1 MKYIAYIRKSTEGHH
16 RQIQS
21 IPKQYHWVKRE
32 AERRG
37 ITISLFF
44 EDSKSGHK
52 LGRKG
57 FENMIQEIE
66 NSKVPVGIITWKI
79 SRLSRNPI
87 DEGIIKYAFM
97 RGKIK
102 HIISRDR
109 EYREGESQIIMG
121 VDFGQAT
128 QYSINLSKDVKEG
141 LNKKIEKGY
150 MPNRAPYGYLNDSR
164 GEKGKRKIRVD
175 PVYFKPIQ
183 RFLKE
188 YITGIY
194 SVPEL
199 QKIMTNEWG
208 VKSKNGKPFALGTLY
223 KLLQNRFYCGE
234 FVYNGK
240 IRQGKHKPMISIAE
254 YEKIQSLLGKTQK
267 TTINKYDN
275 HFSGCISCGVCNST
289 ITGYGKVKKTK
300 KNGDRVYHY
309 LKCTRS
315 KKIACDEKNIS
326 RKHIDQQ
333 FIELIES
340 IQLSKEIITYL
351 VAAFHKKNK
360 EEKKDIA
367 YQKKKLQQ
375 RHNELESELETLAK
389 KLTKGII
396 KDDLF
401 VKLNANIEKE
411 QSLLR
416 KEIYNLD
423 NECNFEKID
432 NFFSFLE
439 KAKEKFAEGTYL
451 EKKAVLQTIGANFSL
466 KGGKLFVDLHKPF
479 LVLQRNRKHFT
490 LKNMPNEL
498 KKNSSDKGFAAN
510 FSNKIERWCCV
521 VEGLRTAIL
530 HSDLIV
536 LSR

>member
-1 MKYIAYIRKSTEGHH
+1 MKYIAYIRKSTEGHN

-37 ITISLFF
+37 IAISLFF

-57 FENMIQEIE
+57 FESMIQEIE

-150 MPNRAPYGYLNDSR
+150 MPNRAPYGYLNDPQ
-164 GEKGKRKIRVD
+164 GEKGKRKILID
-175 PVYFKPIQ
+175 PVYFKSIQ

-188 YITGIY
+188 YTKGIY

-199 QKIMTNEWG
+199 QKIMTDKWG
-208 VKSKNGKPFALGTLY
+208 VLTKKGKPFALATLY
-223 KLLQNRFYCGE
+223 QLLQNRFYCGE

-240 IRQGKHKPMISIAE
+240 IRSGKHKPMISIAE
-254 YEKIQSLLGKTQK
+254 FERIQSLLGKTQK
-267 TTINKYDN
+267 VTTNKYEN
-275 HFSGCISCGVCNST
+275 HYSGCIICGACNSS
-289 ITGYGKVKKTK
+289 ITGYGKIKKNK
-300 KNGDRVYHY
+300 KNGDTIYHY
-309 LKCTRS
+309 LRCTRAT
-315 KKIACDEKNIS
+315 KTPCNEKNIS

-333 FIELIES
+333 FIEIIES
-340 IQLSKEIITYL
+340 LQISKEITTHLIKI
-351 VAAFHKKNK
+351 FHEKRKTD
-360 EEKKDIA
+360 KKDIA
-367 YQKKKLQQ
+367 NQKKRLRQKHHELG
-375 RHNELESELETLAK
+375 NEQETLAK

-416 KEIYNLD
+416 KEICHLD
-423 NECNFEKID
+423 NENNFEKID
-432 NFFSFLE
+432 RFFSFLE
-439 KAKEKFAEGTYL
+439 KSKEKFIEGTYL
-451 EKKAVLQTIGANFSL
+451 EKKEVLQTIGANFTL
-466 KGGKLFVDLHKPF
+466 KDGKLLVDLHKPF
-479 LVLQRNRKHFT
+479 MILLKSRKHFS
-490 LKNMPNEL
+490 LKNIPSEPT
-498 KKNSSDKGFAAN
+498 KIQSDKGLSVN
-510 FSNKIERWCCV
+510 FSTKFQRWCRDM
-521 VEGLRTAIL
+521 EGLRTAIL